1 MKNIQMRENITGG
14 ILTIWFII
22 AIILMIVGSVYLSN
36 EIDNKNVDKNKL
48 VRAVRLLI
56 SGIAMVAIALII
68 IFFF

>member
-1 MKNIQMRENITGG
+1 MKNIQMQENITGG
-14 ILTIWFII
+14 ILTIWSII

-56 SGIAMVAIALII
+56 SGIVMVAIEVFII
-68 IFFF
+68 LFF

>member
-56 SGIAMVAIALII
+56 SGIVMVAIEVFII
-68 IFFF
+68 LFF